1 MSSPLSRGDN
11 CYYLPGQSES
21 LGLWFKTQ
29 YLSKYLLIFHSVGT
43 SFEKIPVTEDTKDT
57 SSEPSKPFATRFVQ
71 PAIVPSISREA
82 SVTDNHKE
90 MDTNHLKTP
99 ADDTN
104 HALSSTTILA
114 TESSELNFKGTEAR
128 SYRPAALLLKNQNKQ
143 LCIGEL
149 SCLNSGCIGS
159 GYPEVKSKRR
169 TRMLC
174 SAPTSRNPRTMQ
186 RDNIQKNHNV
196 STRPHTAGLVT
207 VHDDHKSRHFL

>member
-1 MSSPLSRGDN
+1 MI
-11 CYYLPGQSES
+11 Y
-21 LGLWFKTQ
+21 
-29 YLSKYLLIFHSVGT
+29 HSVGT
-43 SFEKIPVTEDTKDT
+43 SFEKIPVTEDTKNT

-82 SVTDNHKE
+82 AVTDNCKE
-90 MDTNHLKTP
+90 MDTNHLK
-99 ADDTN
+99 ALVDDTN

-128 SYRPAALLLKNQNKQ
+128 SYRPAALLLKNRLIEGQQNAQ
-143 LCIGEL
+143 LCTGEL
-149 SCLNSGCIGS
+149 SGLNSGRIGS

-186 RDNIQKNHNV
+186 RENFQKNHHV
-196 STRPHTAGLVT
+196 STRPLTAGRVT

>member
-1 MSSPLSRGDN
+1 MSSPLLRGDN

-21 LGLWFKTQ
+21 FGLYLFIYL
-29 YLSKYLLIFHSVGT
+29 YLSKYLFIFHSVGT
-43 SFEKIPVTEDTKDT
+43 SIEKIPVTEDTKDT

-90 MDTNHLKTP
+90 MNTNHLKTP

-128 SYRPAALLLKNQNKQ
+128 SYRPAALLLKNQLLERQQNEQ
-143 LCIGEL
+143 LCTGEL
-149 SCLNSGCIGS
+149 SGLRSGRIGS

-174 SAPTSRNPRTMQ
+174 SAPTSRSPRTLQ
-186 RDNIQKNHNV
+186 RENFQKNHHV
-196 STRPHTAGLVT
+196 STRPHTAG
-207 VHDDHKSRHFL
+207 